1 MKTILHLSIPFLLLA
16 FALTEPLSSAELGTW
31 WRDSDVVKGL
41 GLRNSQI
48 KQIEQ
53 AYLARRSELNALA
66 ADLQHQDDL
75 LQSLIN
81 TNSMDAKQAAAQI
94 DQVVNARARLEKART
109 MMAFDIRRAVTFE
122 QWKKLQEMQREQPN
136 APAAA
141 PGAVKPAPKVEA
153 GLPNAEEPVY
163 QSGGPVSNPVPIQQ
177 PRPAFTA
184 EAKARKVSGSILLS
198 IVIGKDG
205 AVRDVKVL
213 RGLGYGLDESAVDTV
228 TKQWQFK
235 PSTLNGQ
242 PVSVQA
248 TIEVTFR

>member
-1 MKTILHLSIPFLLLA
+1 
-16 FALTEPLSSAELGTW
+16 
-31 WRDSDVVKGL
+31 
-41 GLRNSQI
+41 
-48 KQIEQ
+48 
-53 AYLARRSELNALA
+53 
-66 ADLQHQDDL
+66 
-75 LQSLIN
+75 
-81 TNSMDAKQAAAQI
+81 
-94 DQVVNARARLEKART
+94 
-109 MMAFDIRRAVTFE
+109 MAFDIRRAVTFD
-122 QWKKLQEMQREQPN
+122 QWKKLQEMQREQPGK
-136 APAAA
+136 PAAA
-141 PGAVKPAPKVEA
+141 ASAGVKPAPKVEA
-153 GLPNAEEPVY
+153 SLPNAQEPVY
-163 QSGGPVSNPVPIQQ
+163 QIGGPVSNPVPIQQ
-177 PRPAFTA
+177 PRPVFTA